1 MDPRREL
8 VTQNILYIHGAYG
21 SSTIFSRMVD
31 DLPDH
36 HAVLADYD
44 CLTGS
49 VDDIVS
55 NLKCITSD
63 SFDGEPYS
71 VIAHS
76 LGGIVAL
83 GLLASGEPVE
93 RIFTMST
100 PFGGNR
106 SAGVLF
112 IAFWHTPVLAD
123 VSLFGNTV
131 RGLLKSEINIP
142 VRSVVSTG
150 GYSRQV
156 SEANDGV
163 ITVASQT
170 TLEGPDYH
178 RVACTHFG
186 VLLADPV
193 IDLASDFLFQ
203 NSSTSGASSPLEL
216 VI

>member
-1 MDPRREL
+1 M
-8 VTQNILYIHGAYG
+8 TQNILYIHGEYG

-49 VDDIVS
+49 VDDIVT
-55 NLKCITSD
+55 NLKCVTSD

-71 VIAHS
+71 IIAHS
-76 LGGIVAL
+76 LGGVVAL

-93 RIFTMST
+93 QIFTMST
-100 PFGGNR
+100 PFDGTQIG
-106 SAGVLF
+106 SVLAPTF
-112 IAFWHTPVLAD
+112 GHTPVFAD
-123 VSLFGNTV
+123 IHPFGNTI
-131 RGLLKSEINIP
+131 RGLLETDINIP

-150 GYSRQV
+150 GRGPQAV
-156 SEANDGV
+156 EANDGV
-163 ITVASQT
+163 VTVASQT
-170 TLEGPDYH
+170 SLAGPDYH
-178 RVACTHFG
+178 RIACTHFG

-193 IDLASDFLFQ
+193 IELACDFMFQ
-203 NSSTSGASSPLEL
+203 NSSTLQASSPLEL

>member
-1 MDPRREL
+1 

-44 CLTGS
+44 CLTGL

-55 NLKCITSD
+55 SLKVITGD

-71 VIAHS
+71 IIAHS
-76 LGGIVAL
+76 LGGVIAL

-93 RIFTMST
+93 QIFTMST
-100 PFGGNR
+100 PFGG
-106 SAGVLF
+106 SQVTSVLF
-112 IAFWHTPVLAD
+112 VPFWHTPVFAD
-123 VSLFGNTV
+123 INPFENTIH
-131 RGLLKSEINIP
+131 GLLKSEINIP

-150 GYSRQV
+150 GHSPQV
-156 SEANDGV
+156 VEANDGV

-170 TLEGPDYH
+170 TLAGPDYH

-193 IDLASDFLFQ
+193 IELARDFLFQ
-203 NSSTSGASSPLEL
+203 NSSTPEATSPLEL
-216 VI
+216 VV

>member
-1 MDPRREL
+1 M
-8 VTQNILYIHGAYG
+8 TQNILYIHGAYG

-100 PFGGNR
+100 PFGC
-106 SAGVLF
+106 SPSPSVL
-112 IAFWHTPVLAD
+112 IVAFWHTRVAAGSSP
-123 VSLFGNTV
+123 FGNAV
-131 RGLLKSEINIP
+131 EDLLESEINIP

-150 GYSRQV
+150 GHSPQV

-170 TLEGPDYH
+170 TLAGPDYH
-178 RVACTHFG
+178 HVACTHFG